1 MDLTSIFSIAWKPG
15 LYQLVTQSKS
25 GVLVQNL
32 EDGKKVHADA
42 SSKISGLSDIS
53 IYTETEEKLLTEV
66 LLAAKSHFDGKPF
79 EINLSKETAKM
90 VETFEAILPNYD
102 KDRVYNSDIK
112 KIFKWYNILLAS
124 DLLTEEVAEEK
135 TEEAKAE

>member
-1 MDLTSIFSIAWKPG
+1 MDLTSIFSIAGKPG

-90 VETFEAILPNYD
+90 VETFETILPNYD

-124 DLLTEEVAEEK
+124 DLLTEEAVEEK
-135 TEEAKAE
+135 SEEAKA

>member
-1 MDLTSIFSIAWKPG
+1 MDLTSIFSITGKPG

-42 SSKISGLSDIS
+42 SSKISGLADIS

-66 LLAAKSHFDGKPF
+66 LLSAKAYFDGKPF

-90 VETFEAILPNYD
+90 VETFETILPDYD

-124 DLLTEEVAEEK
+124 DLLTEEAVQEK
-135 TEEAKAE
+135 SEEAKA

>member
-1 MDLTSIFSIAWKPG
+1 MDLTSIFSIAGKPG

>member
-1 MDLTSIFSIAWKPG
+1 MDLTSIFSIAGKPG

-42 SSKISGLSDIS
+42 SSKISGLADIS

-66 LLAAKSHFDGKPF
+66 LLSAKAHFDGKPF

-90 VETFEAILPNYD
+90 VETFETILPDYD

-124 DLLTEEVAEEK
+124 DLLTEEAVQEK
-135 TEEAKAE
+135 SEEAKA